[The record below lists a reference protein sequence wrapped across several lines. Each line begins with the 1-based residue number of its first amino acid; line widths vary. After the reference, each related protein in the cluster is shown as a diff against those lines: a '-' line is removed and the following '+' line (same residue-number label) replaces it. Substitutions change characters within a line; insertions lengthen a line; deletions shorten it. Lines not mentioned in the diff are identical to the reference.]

1 MSKSLED
8 LIEDAAKRIVDGGYY
23 RDGRNRRLN
32 AGFNS
37 ERSNLNALVTTLLGN
52 AVSRIREEQS

>member
-1 MSKSLED
+1 MAKKTLEH
-8 LIEDAAKRIVDGGYY
+8 LIEEAAKRIVDGGYY

-37 ERSNLNALVTTLLGN
+37 ERANLNALVTTLLGN
-52 AVSRIREEQS
+52 AVSKMREEQ

>member
-8 LIEDAAKRIVDGGYY
+8 LIEDAAKRIVDGGNY

-37 ERSNLNALVTTLLGN
+37 ERSNLNAMVTTLLHN
-52 AVSRIREEQS
+52 AVSRVREEQ